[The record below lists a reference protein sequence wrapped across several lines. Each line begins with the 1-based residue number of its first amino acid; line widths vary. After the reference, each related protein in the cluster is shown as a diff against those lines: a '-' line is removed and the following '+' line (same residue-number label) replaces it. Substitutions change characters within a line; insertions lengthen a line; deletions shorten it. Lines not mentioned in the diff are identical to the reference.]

1 MFVFWF
7 TVVRYSVYVTT
18 GNLWGASTE
27 ANVYMT
33 MYGDRGDTGVRQ
45 LYSPSKGC
53 FQQSKVGPPRPVLM
67 IYYVK
72 VRP

>member
-1 MFVFWF
+1 MFVKTVSSQCVECLRFYLS
-7 TVVRYSVYVTT
+7 VVRYNVSVVT

-45 LYSPSKGC
+45 LYSPSKAI
-53 FQQSKVGPPRPVLM
+53 FQQGKV
-67 IYYVK
+67 
-72 VRP
+72 

>member
-1 MFVFWF
+1 MFAKTVSSLCIECVRFCLS
-7 TVVRYSVYVTT
+7 VVRYNVSVAT

-45 LYSPSKGC
+45 LYSPSKAI
-53 FQQSKVGPPRPVLM
+53 FQQGKV
-67 IYYVK
+67 
-72 VRP
+72 